1 VLYELR
7 VENLLL
13 VERAELRLSSGLN
26 VITGET
32 GAGKTM
38 LARALDLLL
47 GGRAGSGI
55 VRSGASEA
63 YVEGVFARPPELD
76 HTVLERIPEDADEL
90 VLGRRVW
97 PDGRTR
103 AYLCGRSVGV
113 ADLRDLG
120 ERLLSFYGQHEHRKL
135 MLGAAQLDILD
146 RHCGP
151 HALSLRDQVGEVYA
165 RVRELEA
172 ERDSLGDLAGARD
185 RELDLLDFELREI
198 EAAGPAEAEW
208 EELSHERERLRHLDS
223 LQLAASAGAEALGGE
238 PGVGEAVARALAGLE
253 GAVALDP
260 ALEQPLAR
268 IRSLSYEAE
277 DIAAELRRYCSD
289 IEAAPGRLEEV
300 EERLA
305 LLSRLMRKYGGS
317 IEAVPAHAD
326 QCRTRRD
333 ELDRTEVRIEEV
345 DSALAEARSELT
357 ALAASLTKLRR
368 EAAPG
373 LAEAVSS
380 RLAELAM
387 PDAEFQ
393 VQVTP
398 REDGCGRRG
407 ADAVE
412 MVIAPNPGIPA
423 GPLKEIASGGELSRV
438 MLALLS
444 VAHADA
450 GCGAT
455 RGTAEPAAEREQAP
469 LLVFDEIDTGVGG
482 HTARAVGEHLRQL
495 AQGRQIL
502 CITHL
507 PEVAAL
513 AERHFTIAKEGS
525 TRPARA
531 SASRRPSSSQVT
543 RATVHQLE
551 GDAVVAEVVRMLGA
565 SQDDRAAGRHA
576 RELLRQAA

>member
-1 VLYELR
+1 MLHELR

-13 VERAELRLSSGLN
+13 VERAELLLVPGLN
-26 VITGET
+26 AITGET

-55 VRSGASEA
+55 VRAGASEA
-63 YVEGVFARPPELD
+63 YVEGVFARPATLEHPVLD
-76 HTVLERIPEDADEL
+76 RIPEDADEL

-135 MLGAAQLDILD
+135 MLGAAQLDIVD
-146 RHCGP
+146 RHCGSE
-151 HALSLRDQVGEVYA
+151 ALSLRDQVSELHA
-165 RVRELEA
+165 RVRELEG
-172 ERDSLGDLAGARD
+172 EKDSLAELVGARD

-198 EAAGPAEAEW
+198 EAAGPDEAEW
-208 EELSHERERLRHLDS
+208 EELTQQRSRLRHLDS
-223 LQLAASAGAEALGGE
+223 LQMAAGAGVEALGGE
-238 PGVGEAVARALAGLE
+238 GGAGDALARALLALE
-253 GAVALDP
+253 GAAGTDP
-260 ALEQPLAR
+260 ALAPLLAR
-268 IRSLSYEAE
+268 MQSVRYEAE
-277 DIAAELRRYCSD
+277 DIAAELRRYGSD
-289 IEAAPGRLEEV
+289 IEAAPRQLEEV

-317 IEAVPAHAD
+317 VQAVLDHSER
-326 QCRTRRD
+326 CRERRD
-333 ELDRTEVRIEEV
+333 ELDRAEVRIEEV
-345 DSALAEARSELT
+345 EAALESARADLTGAAARLT
-357 ALAASLTKLRR
+357 QLRR
-368 EAAPG
+368 GAAPE
-373 LAEAVSS
+373 LADAVEA

-387 PDAEFQ
+387 AEADFE
-393 VQVTP
+393 VHVLA
-398 REDGCGRRG
+398 REGGCGPRG

-412 MVIAPNPGIPA
+412 MVIAPNPGMSA
-423 GPLKEIASGGELSRV
+423 GPLREIASGGELSRV

-444 VAHADA
+444 VAHGEIVAESNGACDAAGAD
-450 GCGAT
+450 
-455 RGTAEPAAEREQAP
+455 EDDAARPERDQAP
-469 LLVFDEIDTGVGG
+469 LLVFDEIDSGVGG

-507 PEVAAL
+507 PQVAAL
-513 AERHFTIAKEGS
+513 AERHFTIAKVGS
-525 TRPARA
+525 ALPARA
-531 SASRRPSSSQVT
+531 
-543 RATVHQLE
+543 TVRQLE

-565 SQDDRAAGRHA
+565 SQDDRTAGRHA
-576 RELLRQAA
+576 RRLLRQAA